1 MNTLGCHLDEWI
13 SCKGLLNGSLK
24 GYFAK
29 LAIIPSV
36 SLLAFHYM
44 YCHERVRRVTD
55 LFSRLSKI
63 TESIPGNWLF

>member
-29 LAIIPSV
+29 LAITPTV
-36 SLLAFHYM
+36 SLLAFHYI
-44 YCHERVRRVTD
+44 CTSGEN
-55 LFSRLSKI
+55 L
-63 TESIPGNWLF
+63 